1 MKLPNGDQANLG
13 NKLEHYCLNPEH
25 SKGKHKALLFEKRLG
40 ITLNNKEILE
50 NALKKAVMEGEVE
63 LYKSDQYGIHYDLK
77 FKLCTEFGESLILSC
92 GIIKITENFPRL
104 TNTYPIR
111 YLHNTIK

>member
-13 NKLEHYCLNPEH
+13 DKLERYCLNPEH
-25 SKGKHKALLFEKRLG
+25 SKGKHNALLFEKRLG

-50 NALKKAVMEGEVE
+50 NALKKAVIEGEVE
-63 LYKSDQYGIHYDLK
+63 LYKSDRYGIHYDLK

-92 GIIKITENFPRL
+92 WIIKITENFPHL
-104 TNTYPIR
+104 TNTYPI
-111 YLHNTIK
+111 N

>member
-13 NKLEHYCLNPEH
+13 DKLERYCLNPEH

-50 NALKKAVMEGEVE
+50 NALKKAAIEGEVE
-63 LYKSDQYGIHYDLK
+63 LYKSDQYGTHYDLI
-77 FKLCTEFGESLILSC
+77 FTLQTELGKSLILSC
-92 GIIKITENFPRL
+92 WIIKITESFPRL
-104 TNTYPIR
+104 TNAYPI
-111 YLHNTIK
+111 N